1 MSGLLSLKLLLHMT
15 TLFVKENNFNNCMQ
29 AIHRVQNYNKTEAK
43 HIVAVAK
50 VNHDTQFY
58 GIKGEAKAE
67 FPPPPPPPSPM
78 TFERV
83 DEFLRDRDQDS

>member
-15 TLFVKENNFNNCMQ
+15 TFFVKENHFNNNNCIQ
-29 AIHRVQNYNKTEAK
+29 AIDRVQNYNKTEAK
-43 HIVAVAK
+43 HIVAEAK

-58 GIKGEAKAE
+58 RIKSEVKAE
-67 FPPPPPPPSPM
+67 SPPQSPM

-83 DEFLRDRDQDS
+83 DEIL